1 MMSNLTEHQTNPNS
15 IESRYHT
22 LVDRLRS
29 AEIRF
34 GRTPDSVSLVA
45 VGKTRSPEVIRTI
58 ATLRQRDFG
67 ENQVQEALG
76 KVELLSD
83 LDCIWH
89 FIGSIQS
96 NKCRDIATNFDWVHS
111 VDRLKIARRLSD
123 LRPASAKPLNIFLQ
137 VNLQDEVTKSGTTS
151 GELTALASAVS
162 QLPNLKLR
170 GLMAIPAPE
179 LNFEQQRK
187 IFSKLREQK
196 NRLNRVLNLALDC
209 LSMGMTDDLEAAVA
223 EGSTHVRI
231 GTAIFGPKDPH
242 K

>member
-1 MMSNLTEHQTNPNS
+1 MSNLTEHQTNPNS

>member
-1 MMSNLTEHQTNPNS
+1 MCDFFLLYGMIIVGSMVGFIFLYIPGIVIGIAWSPAIYLLIHW
-15 IESRYHT
+15 IEKK
-22 LVDRLRS
+22 
-29 AEIRF
+29 F
-34 GRTPDSVSLVA
+34 GVHFAKGGTGA
-45 VGKTRSPEVIRTI
+45 I
-58 ATLRQRDFG
+58 
-67 ENQVQEALG
+67 VQG
-76 KVELLSD
+76 MVELLSD

-123 LRPASAKPLNIFLQ
+123 LRPTSAKPLNIFLQ
-137 VNLQDEVTKSGTTS
+137 VNLQDEMTKSGTTS

>member
-1 MMSNLTEHQTNPNS
+1 MFKWANPTYRA
-15 IESRYHT
+15 EKGT
-22 LVDRLRS
+22 LLKLRHKKACAS
-29 AEIRF
+29 KSSDQKLLF
-34 GRTPDSVSLVA
+34 LVA
-45 VGKTRSPEVIRTI
+45 RFCSHRPF
-58 ATLRQRDFG
+58 L
-67 ENQVQEALG
+67 LL
-76 KVELLSD
+76 KVPTGTFS
-83 LDCIWH
+83 
-89 FIGSIQS
+89 
-96 NKCRDIATNFDWVHS
+96 
-111 VDRLKIARRLSD
+111 ARISD
-123 LRPASAKPLNIFLQ
+123 LRPPSAEPLNIFLQ
-137 VNLQDEVTKSGTTS
+137 VNLQDEVTKSGTAS

-231 GTAIFGPKDPH
+231 GTAIFGPRNPH